1 MDILHAANNPSDLQ
15 KLRMYA
21 DEQRGKWLTILNDG
35 YDFDRTLTDQYSNC
49 YGRYVA
55 FCEVLQFIDTLE
67 KNNERIS

>member
-1 MDILHAANNPSDLQ
+1 
-15 KLRMYA
+15 MYA

-67 KNNERIS
+67 KNNERTS